1 MPGTVKKRSTL
12 NHLISLYNILQYMK
26 YTEVLLNSEQPSDC
40 SRVGMFLGL
49 IVRRISPVQR
59 NDEYCRRH

>member
-1 MPGTVKKRSTL
+1 
-12 NHLISLYNILQYMK
+12 MK
-26 YTEVLLNSEQPSDC
+26 YIEVLLNSEQPSDC